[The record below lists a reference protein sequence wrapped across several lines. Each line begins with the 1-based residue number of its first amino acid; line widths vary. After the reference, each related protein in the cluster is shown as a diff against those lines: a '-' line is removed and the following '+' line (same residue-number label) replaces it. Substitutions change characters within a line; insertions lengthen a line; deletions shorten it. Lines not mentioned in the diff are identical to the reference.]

1 MSEIKS
7 FKLTK
12 AVPGD
17 VIFLLHPVS
26 NPAISRT
33 IHLTART
40 PSQIL
45 PTDWAL
51 GVFLDNGIYEMY
63 KKGIF
68 TFNDN
73 ESLVK
78 TAYEEGVYFDEA
90 LDFIPSKEND
100 SNDILAILKK
110 GNRSEIVSA
119 RDRYGS
125 DKVKEIAIAHVN
137 ELTTAVVAMLENM
150 YHIQLI
156 ADGNN

>member
-1 MSEIKS
+1 M
-7 FKLTK
+7 
-12 AVPGD
+12 
-17 VIFLLHPVS
+17 
-26 NPAISRT
+26 
-33 IHLTART
+33 
-40 PSQIL
+40 
-45 PTDWAL
+45 
-51 GVFLDNGIYEMY
+51 

-78 TAYEEGVYFDEA
+78 TAYEEGVYFDET

-100 SNDILAILKK
+100 SHDILAILKK

-119 RDRYGS
+119 RDKYGS